1 MKRVFIVCSLLM
13 PIMANAA
20 APATSCPAGFVAI
33 NEAYLTIANGACPV
47 GTISVGTAETCLVSS
62 PAGSCMMYAP
72 AETEYTDET
81 GTYKYTGACPLT

>member
-1 MKRVFIVCSLLM
+1 MKRIFIICFVM
-13 PIMANAA
+13 VPVVANAA
-20 APATSCPAGFVAI
+20 EPSISCPTGYVRVLETAMSI
-33 NEAYLTIANGACPV
+33 SNGACPV